1 MAKVNG
7 MNIEVV
13 AGRVKSVDK
22 RTVRDKALTILR
34 IEGFDFAILVWEAE
48 VSVKEGDCVF
58 AEGRIQSRSYEKD
71 GEKQYVTEI
80 IAHRVTN
87 LSEGKAGNAAFAI
100 GNLGRTPAM
109 RYTSGG
115 KAVTNVSLAATTFG
129 SSQHPAKVLDVET
142 CHALR
147 EPMHQSWLKY
157 KVHEYP
163 LEPAHIPGRFASSR
177 WIPSSNARHQP
188 GQSGCGP
195 EGPGSQTTQCWA
207 ICASSGQLRSWHL
220 PEGNMRSRHSY
231 QDHS

>member
-48 VSVKEGDCVF
+48 VSAKEGDYVF

-80 IAHRVTN
+80 IAHRITN

-100 GNLGRTPAM
+100 GNLGRTPSM
-109 RYTSGG
+109 RYTSSG

-129 SSQHPAKVLDVET
+129 AERPEWLNLVAWEKVAEV
-142 CHALR
+142 
-147 EPMHQSWLKY
+147 MN
-157 KVHEYP
+157 EY
-163 LEPAHIPGRFASSR
+163 LEKGSRIAVAGRLIRSTWKGTGENESKTFHRTKFVVGDMLMLGGASRSDGSGYDSAPPEMDEEELEQIPF
-177 WIPSSNARHQP
+177 
-188 GQSGCGP
+188 
-195 EGPGSQTTQCWA
+195 
-207 ICASSGQLRSWHL
+207 
-220 PEGNMRSRHSY
+220 
-231 QDHS
+231 

>member
-22 RTVRDKALTILR
+22 RTVRDKALTVLR

-48 VSVKEGDCVF
+48 VSAKQGDYVF

-71 GEKQYVTEI
+71 GAKQYVTEI

-100 GNLGRTPAM
+100 GNLGRTPSM
-109 RYTSGG
+109 RYTSSG

-129 SSQHPAKVLDVET
+129 MERPEWLNLVAWEKVAEIVNQYLEKGNRIAVAGRLIRSTWKGTGENEGKTFHRTKFVVSDMLMLGGASRSDGSGYDSAPPEMDEEELD
-142 CHALR
+142 
-147 EPMHQSWLKY
+147 Q
-157 KVHEYP
+157 
-163 LEPAHIPGRFASSR
+163 IPF
-177 WIPSSNARHQP
+177 
-188 GQSGCGP
+188 
-195 EGPGSQTTQCWA
+195 
-207 ICASSGQLRSWHL
+207 
-220 PEGNMRSRHSY
+220 
-231 QDHS
+231 

>member
-13 AGRVKSVDK
+13 AGRVKSVDE

-34 IEGFDFAILVWEAE
+34 IEGFDFSVLVWEGD
-48 VSVKEGDCVF
+48 VSAKQGDYVF

-100 GNLGRTPAM
+100 GNLGRTPSM

-115 KAVTNVSLAATTFG
+115 KAVTDVSLAATTFG
-129 SSQHPAKVLDVET
+129 TDRPEWLNLVAWEKVAEVINQYLEKGNRIAVAGRLIRSTWKGTGENEGKTFHRTKFVVNDMLMLGGANGNANSAVDSGPP
-142 CHALR
+142 
-147 EPMHQSWLKY
+147 PMD
-157 KVHEYP
+157 EEE
-163 LEPAHIPGRFASSR
+163 LEDIPF
-177 WIPSSNARHQP
+177 
-188 GQSGCGP
+188 
-195 EGPGSQTTQCWA
+195 
-207 ICASSGQLRSWHL
+207 
-220 PEGNMRSRHSY
+220 
-231 QDHS
+231 

>member
-34 IEGFDFAILVWEAE
+34 IEGFDFSVLVWEAE
-48 VSVKEGDCVF
+48 VPAKQGDYVF
-58 AEGRIQSRSYEKD
+58 AEGRIQSRSYERD

-100 GNLGRTPAM
+100 GNLGRTPSM

-115 KAVTNVSLAATTFG
+115 KAVTDVSLAATTFG
-129 SSQHPAKVLDVET
+129 MDQPEWLNLVAWEKVAEVIN
-142 CHALR
+142 
-147 EPMHQSWLKY
+147 
-157 KVHEYP
+157 EY
-163 LEPAHIPGRFASSR
+163 LEKGNRIAVAGRLIRSTWKGTGENEGKTFHRTKFVVNDMLMLGGANGNASSPVDSGPPPMDEEELDQ
-177 WIPSSNARHQP
+177 IPF
-188 GQSGCGP
+188 
-195 EGPGSQTTQCWA
+195 
-207 ICASSGQLRSWHL
+207 
-220 PEGNMRSRHSY
+220 
-231 QDHS
+231 

>member
-1 MAKVNG
+1 VAKVNG

-34 IEGFDFAILVWEAE
+34 IEGFDFSVLVWEGD
-48 VSVKEGDCVF
+48 VSAKQGDYVF

-100 GNLGRTPAM
+100 GNLGRTPSM

-115 KAVTNVSLAATTFG
+115 KAVTDVSLAATTFG
-129 SSQHPAKVLDVET
+129 MDRPEWLNLVAWEKVAEVINQYLEKGNRIAVAGRLIRSTWKGTGENEGKTFHRTKFVVNDMLMLGGANGNANSAVDSGPP
-142 CHALR
+142 
-147 EPMHQSWLKY
+147 PMD
-157 KVHEYP
+157 EEE
-163 LEPAHIPGRFASSR
+163 LEDIPF
-177 WIPSSNARHQP
+177 
-188 GQSGCGP
+188 
-195 EGPGSQTTQCWA
+195 
-207 ICASSGQLRSWHL
+207 
-220 PEGNMRSRHSY
+220 
-231 QDHS
+231 